1 MSSDMQDLNVKVERT
16 RRNIIRMS
24 AIGASAIVANLGTIN
39 PSTAG
44 GRHRR
49 RRRRHMGRHRR
60 RQGHMGR
67 QEEAVLTKGY
77 DDSDSQRQPQN

>member
-44 GRHRR
+44 GPPPPPAAAATWAATAAARATWAA
-49 RRRRHMGRHRR
+49 RR
-60 RQGHMGR
+60 RQC
-67 QEEAVLTKGY
+67 AY
-77 DDSDSQRQPQN
+77 